1 MATIEQ
7 TGRGR
12 QLAIRGG
19 IGVAGL
25 NEFVRNWKKV
35 NPEIGKA
42 IRRVNI
48 EISKEVAN
56 DAVKRGRTQ
65 NVLGRPVH
73 RRDLA
78 VRGIKGRARQNQA
91 SVEIQGHKNNAV
103 LSLEFGRKFI
113 NVPTNFK
120 NKRLKN
126 NRVVSQT
133 LIGRLPNSRPGARP
147 LYRKYVGENAFM
159 TQRGGYVVGVTIQN
173 ALPEIQRDYL
183 NKVNRAIEKT
193 LEMNKVVDI
202 PIRISSSG
210 TTGLAKLPKVA

>member
-12 QLAIRGG
+12 QLAIKGG
-19 IGVAGL
+19 VGVAGL
-25 NEFVRNWKKV
+25 NEFLRNWKKV

-48 EISKEVAN
+48 EISKEVAS
-56 DAVKRGRTQ
+56 DAVKKGRVQ
-65 NVLGRPVH
+65 NVLGRFVH

-113 NVPTNFK
+113 NVPTNSK
-120 NKRLKN
+120 KLKN

-147 LYRKYVGENAFM
+147 LYRKYVGANAFI
-159 TQRGGYVVGVTIQN
+159 TQKGGYVVGTTIAD
-173 ALPEIQRDYL
+173 ALPGIQRDYL
-183 NKVNRAIEKT
+183 NKVSRAIEKT

-202 PIRISSSG
+202 PIRISSGG
-210 TTGLAKLPKVA
+210 TTGLTRIPKAA

>member
-91 SVEIQGHKNNAV
+91 SVEIQGHKNTAV
-103 LSLEFGRKFI
+103 LSLELGSKYI
-113 NVPTNFK
+113 NVPTRPK
-120 NKRLKN
+120 KLKH
-126 NRVVSQT
+126 NRAVSQT
-133 LIGRLPNSRPGARP
+133 LTGRLPSSRPGARP

-202 PIRISSSG
+202 PIRISSGG

>member
-12 QLAIRGG
+12 QLAIKGG
-19 IGVAGL
+19 VGVAGL
-25 NEFVRNWKKV
+25 NEFLRNWKKV

-48 EISKEVAN
+48 EISKEVAS
-56 DAVKRGRTQ
+56 DAVKKGRVQ

-113 NVPTNFK
+113 NVPTNSK
-120 NKRLKN
+120 KLKN

-133 LIGRLPNSRPGARP
+133 LVGRLPNSRPGARP
-147 LYRKYVGENAFM
+147 LYRKYVGANAFI
-159 TQRGGYVVGVTIQN
+159 TQKGGYVVGTTIAD
-173 ALPEIQRDYL
+173 ALPSIQRDYL
-183 NKVNRAIEKT
+183 NKVSRAIEKT

-202 PIRISSSG
+202 PIRISSGG
-210 TTGLAKLPKVA
+210 TTGLARVPKAA

>member
-12 QLAIRGG
+12 QLAIKGG
-19 IGVAGL
+19 VGVAGL
-25 NEFVRNWKKV
+25 NEFLRNWKKV

-48 EISKEVAN
+48 EISKEVAS
-56 DAVKRGRTQ
+56 DAVKKGRVQ

-113 NVPTNFK
+113 NVPTNSK
-120 NKRLKN
+120 KLKN

-147 LYRKYVGENAFM
+147 LYRKYVGANAFI
-159 TQRGGYVVGVTIQN
+159 TQKGGYVVGTTIAD
-173 ALPEIQRDYL
+173 ALPVIQRDYL
-183 NKVNRAIEKT
+183 NKVSRAIEKT

-202 PIRISSSG
+202 PIRISSGG
-210 TTGLAKLPKVA
+210 TTGLARVPKAA

>member
-12 QLAIRGG
+12 QLAISGAV
-19 IGVAGL
+19 GVAGL

-35 NPEIGKA
+35 EPEVGKA

-91 SVEIQGHKNNAV
+91 SVEIQGQKNDAV
-103 LSLEFGRKFI
+103 LSLEFGRKYI
-113 NVPTNFK
+113 NVPTRSK
-120 NKRLKN
+120 KLKN
-126 NRVVSQT
+126 NRAVSQT
-133 LIGRLPNSRPGARP
+133 LIGRLPSSRPGARP
-147 LYRKYVGENAFM
+147 LYRKYVGAKAFD
-159 TQRGGYVVGVTIQN
+159 TQKGGYVVGVTIQN
-173 ALPEIQRDYL
+173 ALPEIQKNYL

-210 TTGLAKLPKVA
+210 TTGLARVPKAA